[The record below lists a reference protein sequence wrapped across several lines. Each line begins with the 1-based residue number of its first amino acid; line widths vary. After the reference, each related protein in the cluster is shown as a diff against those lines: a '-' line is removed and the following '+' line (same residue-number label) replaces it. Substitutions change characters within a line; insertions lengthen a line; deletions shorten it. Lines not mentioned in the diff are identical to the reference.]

1 MAMLRDLHQSTR
13 ECPPLQAFDMAIER
27 TGYGS
32 WLQMQEDAQARVNHL
47 EEIRTV
53 IEGSPAPDLATWL
66 IDMHIGDID
75 GVSPAGSRAV
85 TLSTVHAA
93 KGAEWPVVFV
103 VGFED
108 GLLPHLHFG
117 TVKQSSAAEDA
128 ERRLAYVAVSRT
140 QVLLYLVY
148 SQTRRIGGDLH
159 AGRVGP
165 RRASRFLGSL
175 PPDLLKRVQ

>member
-1 MAMLRDLHQSTR
+1 
-13 ECPPLQAFDMAIER
+13 MAIER

-32 WLQMQEDAQARVNHL
+32 WLQMQDDAQAKVKHL
-47 EEIRTV
+47 EELRTV

-66 IDMHIGDID
+66 TDMHIGDID
-75 GVSPAGSRAV
+75 GVSTAGRRAV

-108 GLLPHLHFG
+108 GLLPHLHFAAAR
-117 TVKQSSAAEDA
+117 QSSAAEDA

-148 SQTRRIGGDLH
+148 SQTRRIGLDLH
-159 AGRVGP
+159 TGRVEP
-165 RRASRFLGSL
+165 RRASRFLAGL
-175 PPDLLKRVQ
+175 PPDLLRRVQ